1 MKKLSVLSL
10 LMCVGSLALAGC
22 GSGGGGKKTTTGGAT
37 TSDSGST
44 GTSGESRTSGT
55 SSSSGGGGGENV
67 GPAVFWHNFGAGYTI
82 DVNEAFINPL
92 KEQGL
97 VIEAE
102 GKKGY
107 DNLLKEIVN
116 SVAAS
121 QYPNMATG
129 YPDHFAM
136 YSRMGYPRNLTGIL
150 VDLNKYLNDENSAL
164 NIAHKEKYGR
174 LIKDDY
180 YPEYMVENQTIAYDE
195 NDNPYTVGLPF
206 NKATE
211 VMCYNGV
218 FFDYAKSLHPEVKV
232 PETWAEWAT
241 YGPVFREI
249 QLDLI
254 DHHYFLTYELGSDGY
269 ATNFAT
275 VTAKPAETVKYLDF
289 TEITDRTKSSVLS
302 WDSEAN
308 MFITLVRQF
317 GAQFTSYTA
326 ADRHDESIPI
336 QKRHGYVEFLSG
348 DNKQKTIDAM
358 QMVLDLAG
366 DGTDM
371 NTQIFAPSSAFGT
384 YSSGAFAM
392 NAVLFAIC
400 STGGLSYNINA
411 NQEFR
416 VAPIPYLSADKKFVI
431 SQGANIT
438 VFDQGY
444 IGSVAGKSGTPEEMA
459 DKCFNAI
466 VKMTTGDYQAKFA
479 SLTGYFPASKSATES
494 VIYQNFLNGIETDP
508 IKKAYRDGARVNND
522 EYMAA
527 NKGWTKFVDPGF
539 LGSSEI
545 RSNVNT
551 LITALVSNHTKT
563 EFNLEAFLNNAYF
576 DLFSDYIRD

>member
-1 MKKLSVLSL
+1 MRKFKFS
-10 LMCVGSLALAGC
+10 SLALFGAIALSAASC
-22 GSGGGGKKTTTGGAT
+22 GSP
-37 TSDSGST
+37 
-44 GTSGESRTSGT
+44 
-55 SSSSGGGGGENV
+55 SSGGGGGENV
-67 GPAVFWHNFGAGYTI
+67 GPMVFWHNFGVGYTA
-82 DVNEAFINPL
+82 DVDEAFITPL

-116 SVAAS
+116 STATS

-129 YPDHFAM
+129 YPDHFAN
-136 YSRMGYPRNLTGIL
+136 YARTSYPRNPTGIL

-164 NIAHKEKYGR
+164 NQAHKEKYGR

-180 YPEYMVENQTIAYDE
+180 YPEYMGENQSIAYDD

-206 NKATE
+206 NKSTE
-211 VMCYNGV
+211 VVGYNGV
-218 FFDYAKSLHPEVKV
+218 FFDYAKSINPSVKV

-241 YGPVFREI
+241 YGPIFREI

-254 DHHYFLTYELGSDGY
+254 DNHYFLTYELGSDGY
-269 ATNFAT
+269 ATNFNK
-275 VTAKPAETVKYLDF
+275 VTAKPADGVKYLDF
-289 TEITDRTKSSVLS
+289 SQITDRTKSSVLS

-308 MFITLVRQF
+308 MFITLVRQY

-348 DNKQKTIDAM
+348 DNKQKTVDAM

-371 NTQIFAPSSAFGT
+371 NTQIFAPSSTFGT

-392 NAVLFAIC
+392 NAVLFTVC

-416 VAPIPYLSADKKFVI
+416 VAPVPYLSADKKFVI

-438 VFDQGY
+438 VFNQGY
-444 IGSVAGKSGTPEEMA
+444 IGSEAGKTGTPEEMA
-459 DKCFNAI
+459 GKCFESI

-479 SLTGYFPASKSATES
+479 SLTGYFPASKSASES
-494 VIYQNFLNGIETDP
+494 QIYKDFLEHAESDP

-522 EYMAA
+522 QYMAA
-527 NKGWTKFVDPGF
+527 DKGWTKFVDPGF

-551 LITALVSNHTKT
+551 LITSLVSNHTQAG
-563 EFNLEAFLNNAYF
+563 FNLEASLSKAYT
-576 DLFSDYIRD
+576 DLFSDYIRG